1 MQAASSWLYIYPQ
14 GFRDLLLY
22 VKENYGNP
30 TVYITENGDFCCHIA
45 FFTISIMLRLFS
57 SWKTTLETFSF
68 ILGVDEVNNKSLP
81 LQEALKDST
90 RIEYYH
96 KHLLALQS
104 AIRSVRA
111 LAYACKA
118 KTISVNLLV
127 CRHTS
132 LWRREN
138 LLHLICDSSLQRRG
152 ECERLLRVVAAGQ
165 FRVGEWL
172 HGPVRDI
179 LRGLQWWTEAV
190 PQELRPLV
198 QGVPQEISIRAW
210 TRGRRAAARV
220 LTTYR

>member
-1 MQAASSWLYIYPQ
+1 
-14 GFRDLLLY
+14 
-22 VKENYGNP
+22 
-30 TVYITENGDFCCHIA
+30 
-45 FFTISIMLRLFS
+45 MLG
-57 SWKTTLETFSF
+57 TFPF

-111 LAYACKA
+111 LSSSCVQRKSNASKF
-118 KTISVNLLV
+118 VD
-127 CRHTS
+127 TS

-138 LLHLICDSSLQRRG
+138 LLHLICGSLQRRG

-165 FRVGEWL
+165 FRLGEWL

-179 LRGLQWWTEAV
+179 LRGLQ
-190 PQELRPLV
+190 
-198 QGVPQEISIRAW
+198 
-210 TRGRRAAARV
+210 
-220 LTTYR
+220 